1 MKLKKA
7 EKTVQS
13 ALIST
18 IKLSI
23 RDSVYR
29 LLVFCR
35 KPKEWCERY
44 EIPFT
49 TKKAVLKR
57 LCEWDYFYCEVSEIA
72 ENRNLDDNE
81 QEYGYQVSWMTLD
94 DAIELNKSVQNY
106 NNIPWIEGET
116 LVMKRMNYIH

>member
-1 MKLKKA
+1 M
-7 EKTVQS
+7 
-13 ALIST
+13 
-18 IKLSI
+18 
-23 RDSVYR
+23 
-29 LLVFCR
+29 
-35 KPKEWCERY
+35 
-44 EIPFT
+44 
-49 TKKAVLKR
+49 KR
-57 LCEWDYFYCEVSEIA
+57 LCEWDYFYCEVSEIS

>member
-1 MKLKKA
+1 M
-7 EKTVQS
+7 
-13 ALIST
+13 
-18 IKLSI
+18 
-23 RDSVYR
+23 
-29 LLVFCR
+29 
-35 KPKEWCERY
+35 
-44 EIPFT
+44 
-49 TKKAVLKR
+49 KR